1 MSKVFA
7 VLVETTADY
16 SAYALSH
23 PDHNQRQRA
32 WFVQTANEGKL
43 LACGPTLPGEGT
55 GLWLLRAASLEEAR
69 AITRTSPR
77 FKDGMLAEEK
87 TRVVEWTVSIG
98 KERFV

>member
-7 VLVETTADY
+7 VMVETAPGY

-32 WFVQTANEGKL
+32 WFVQMANEGKL
-43 LACGPTLPGEGT
+43 LACGPYVPGEGT
-55 GLWLLRAASLEEAR
+55 GLWLLRAGNHEEAI

-87 TRVVEWTVSIG
+87 TRIVEWTVSIG
-98 KERFV
+98 KERFA